1 MLESDIIL
9 TLARAAR
16 VDFPRMGANK
26 LRIYLRPKF
35 EVMGISIGRDAF
47 AALLAEN
54 RMLVHRPRSKRK
66 TTFSRHRFHK
76 YPNLIRDYTPSAPNR
91 LWGSD
96 ITYIG
101 VGYGFVYLALITD
114 ACSRKIVGWDLSR
127 DLSSAGALRALQ
139 MALRSLPEGHSLIHH
154 SDRGVQYCHQVYIEE
169 LNKRNILI
177 SMTESGDPLENALS
191 ERVNGI
197 LKTEWLDKRPLRNWS
212 EAQAYVEQIIGLY
225 NSLKPH
231 QSLSFLTPMVHCS
244 GIVTQRKW
252 KNYPS
257 QSKGVEAFV
266 PLSAGSQNIFCNV
279 KPLARTGKESFSEVV
294 VFTGYPVCQNRF
306 SSNPEFSLASLEI
319 SSAKTGF

>member
-1 MLESDIIL
+1 
-9 TLARAAR
+9 
-16 VDFPRMGANK
+16 MGANK

-35 EVMGISIGRDAF
+35 EAMGISIGRDAF

-76 YPNLIRDYTPSAPNR
+76 YPNLIRDYTPTAPNR
-91 LWGSD
+91 LWVSD
-96 ITYIG
+96 ITYIS

-139 MALRSLPEGHSLIHH
+139 MALRTLPEGHSLIHH
-154 SDRGVQYCHQVYIEE
+154 SDRGVQYCHQAYIKE

-177 SMTESGDPLENALS
+177 SMTESGDPLENALA

-225 NSLKPH
+225 NSLRPH
-231 QSLSFLTPMVHCS
+231 QSLSYLTPDLVHRS
-244 GIVTQRKW
+244 GIATQRKW
-252 KNYPS
+252 KNYLS
-257 QSKGVEAFV
+257 QSKGKEVFV
-266 PLSAGSQNIFCNV
+266 PLPAGAESQGIAGNG
-279 KPLARTGKESFSEVV
+279 PGSD
-294 VFTGYPVCQNRF
+294 
-306 SSNPEFSLASLEI
+306 
-319 SSAKTGF
+319 

>member
-35 EVMGISIGRDAF
+35 EAMGISIGRDAF

-76 YPNLIRDYTPSAPNR
+76 YPNLIRDYTPTAPNR
-91 LWGSD
+91 LWVSD
-96 ITYIG
+96 ITYIS

-139 MALRSLPEGHSLIHH
+139 MALRTLPEGHSLIHH
-154 SDRGVQYCHQVYIEE
+154 SDRGVQYCHQAYIKE

-177 SMTESGDPLENALS
+177 SMTESGDPLENALA

-225 NSLKPH
+225 NSLRPH
-231 QSLSFLTPMVHCS
+231 QSLSYLTPDLVHRS
-244 GIVTQRKW
+244 GIATQRKW
-252 KNYPS
+252 KNYLS
-257 QSKGVEAFV
+257 QSKGKEVFV
-266 PLSAGSQNIFCNV
+266 PLPAGAESQGIAGNG
-279 KPLARTGKESFSEVV
+279 PGSD
-294 VFTGYPVCQNRF
+294 
-306 SSNPEFSLASLEI
+306 
-319 SSAKTGF
+319 